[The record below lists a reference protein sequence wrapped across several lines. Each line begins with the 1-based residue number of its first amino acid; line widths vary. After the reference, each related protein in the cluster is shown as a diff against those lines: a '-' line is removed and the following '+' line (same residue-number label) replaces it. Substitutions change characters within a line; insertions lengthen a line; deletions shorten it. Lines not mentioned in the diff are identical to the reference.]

1 MTSSLHSVYD
11 YGIPLLPSAGGRA
24 DADGAASDG
33 GYSSDGDISSIYG
46 AYSRY
51 KTLRHKR
58 WTPVLLPPAR
68 RTRTRTQTV
77 PNGSPLPN
85 IHKLPNDVLL
95 EIFTFYGADVFS
107 EPGGH
112 KYWWQ
117 TLALVCS
124 KWDGV
129 IRSSPSY
136 FFGELRFGNHDS
148 TLFFQNISHQRG
160 DSVTRSLERSPLL
173 PLNLHYD
180 LICPLSQSS
189 KGDEDDIV
197 VLLRHLERVYSLQ
210 LRLSLSTWRKIVA
223 ATSDVPVSCTCIEH
237 IYLDTGDRA
246 TGFVL
251 PDVFLKGH
259 SPRLRTLM
267 MIGVSLPSLSSL
279 LLSPTRLSCL
289 VLDGIPDLSHLPPRE
304 LLVHLNNMPQ
314 LRYLNIGFL
323 STTHHRRLAGDVN
336 PTLDRVALPHLKRF
350 HFRGACTYL
359 ESLVTNLDAVAVY
372 ELVFTLFHQ
381 LMYAIPQV
389 SAFLRRTK
397 RFGFDGVRINFW
409 PEGLV
414 VSASP
419 VISPS
424 PKDVL
429 CLRIPCARLDFQV
442 ASAAQICRALR
453 PNFANM
459 EDLFVKYH
467 QNQLPM
473 QWHDGEVDPTLWKEL
488 LSQFSG
494 MKTLW
499 ISSALVLE
507 VTASMSHDTLR
518 LFEELP
524 ILAWIVVETHGDDTS
539 TAAARS
545 LSELLASVRS
555 MGGPVIDVY
564 RLFSDK
570 WKTGTLPGR

>member
-1 MTSSLHSVYD
+1 MPF
-11 YGIPLLPSAGGRA
+11 IPSGGLCCAGG
-24 DADGAASDG
+24 DGAASDG

-46 AYSRY
+46 TYSRC
-51 KTLRHKR
+51 
-58 WTPVLLPPAR
+58 TPFLPPPVR
-68 RTRTRTQTV
+68 RSTRTRTQSNSPTTV
-77 PNGSPLPN
+77 LF
-85 IHKLPNDVLL
+85 D
-95 EIFTFYGADVFS
+95 IFTFYGANVFS

-136 FFGELRFGNHDS
+136 FFGELRFGTFHIDEAN
-148 TLFFQNISHQRG
+148 
-160 DSVTRSLERSPLL
+160 SVTHELERSPLL

-180 LICPLSQSS
+180 LICLPVQSS
-189 KGDEDDIV
+189 KGDEDDI
-197 VLLRHLERVYSLQ
+197 
-210 LRLSLSTWRKIVA
+210 LRLSLSTWHNIAA
-223 ATSDVPVSCTCIEH
+223 ATSDN
-237 IYLDTGDRA
+237 RA

-259 SPRLRTLM
+259 SPRLHTLM
-267 MIGVSLPSLSSL
+267 MIGVFPPSLSSL
-279 LLSPTRLSCL
+279 LLSPTRLTCL
-289 VLDGIPDLSHLPPRE
+289 VLDGIPASSHLPPRE
-304 LLVHLNNMPQ
+304 LVGHLSKMPQ

-323 STTHHRRLAGDVN
+323 STTRHRHLAGDVN
-336 PTLDRVALPHLKRF
+336 SALDRVALPHLKRF

-359 ESLVTNLDAVAVY
+359 ESLVTNLDAAGVY

-381 LMYAIPQV
+381 LKYAIPQI

-397 RFGFDGVRINFW
+397 RFGFDGIRINFW
-409 PEGLV
+409 PDGLV

-429 CLRIPCARLDFQV
+429 CLRIPCNRLDFQV

-459 EDLFVKYH
+459 EDLFMKYH
-467 QNQLPM
+467 QNQLPA
-473 QWHDGEVDPTLWKEL
+473 QWHREVDPALWREL
-488 LSQFSG
+488 LSQFRG

-499 ISSALVLE
+499 ISSALVSE
-507 VTASMSHDTLR
+507 VTASMGRDTLR
-518 LFEELP
+518 LLEELR

-539 TAAARS
+539 TATARS

-570 WKTGTLPGR
+570 WKTGTLPRR